1 MQTNINPQRGVPMLS
16 LAVCVWTTLIM
27 LLNNQHVQC
36 QLNHNKSIHLNLRQ
50 EATPPSEAYKFHG
63 HCSLE

>member
-36 QLNHNKSIHLNLRQ
+36 RLNHNKSIHLNLRQ
-50 EATPPSEAYKFHG
+50 EATPLSEAYKFHG